1 MSNFQLV
8 RICMI
13 SAAMMAFANVSSAQ
27 SQSTTKPDPAPQP
40 VVHDRS
46 LDLVPASDEKPHIIG
61 EDGKKIY
68 FLAPPSSS
76 SPSQPAERGQTVN
89 PSKQTSTGK
98 PE

>member
-1 MSNFQLV
+1 MSNFQFV

-13 SAAMMAFANVSSAQ
+13 SAAMMAFANVASAQ
-27 SQSTTKPDPAPQP
+27 SSTAAEQSPAPQP

-46 LDLVPASDEKPHIIG
+46 LDLVPPSEDKPHIIG
-61 EDGKKIY
+61 DDGKKIY

-76 SPSQPAERGQTVN
+76 TPSQPTEKHDPLN
-89 PSKQTSTGK
+89 PSKPNPNGK

>member
-1 MSNFQLV
+1 
-8 RICMI
+8 MI

-27 SQSTTKPDPAPQP
+27 SQSSSEPTPNPQP

-46 LDLVPASDEKPHIIG
+46 LDLVPVSEEKPHIIG

-68 FLAPPSSS
+68 FLAPPSSA
-76 SPSQPAERGQTVN
+76 SPAQPTEKLEPVN
-89 PSKQTSTGK
+89 PSKQNPTGK

>member
-1 MSNFQLV
+1 MSNFQFV

-27 SQSTTKPDPAPQP
+27 SQSSSEPTPAPQP
-40 VVHDRS
+40 AVHDRS
-46 LDLVPASDEKPHIIG
+46 LDMVPASEEKPHIIG

-76 SPSQPAERGQTVN
+76 SPSQPAERRETVN
-89 PSKQTSTGK
+89 PAKQNSTGK